1 MPTILIPK
9 PGGVPSPVDD
19 PPVTPSASFIKL
31 GDGEVYFHN
40 GSAWVGL
47 NGARTICDVEPD
59 VVEGSAVVVTEG
71 TARLAS
77 ATQDKACSGI
87 VTHITPGGL
96 GVVTAAGR
104 IARTSTNGSK
114 YFLGLDGAL
123 TATPNPD
130 TQHIV
135 LIGTGEGDTLLL
147 TLGVSSEAPI

>member
-1 MPTILIPK
+1 MPTISIPK
-9 PGGVPSPVDD
+9 PGGVPSPVDE
-19 PPVTPSASFIKL
+19 PPVAPSSSFIKL

-59 VVEGSAVVVTEG
+59 VVEGSAVVVTDG

-77 ATQDKACSGI
+77 STQDKACSGI
-87 VTHITPGGL
+87 VTHITPDGL

-104 IARTSTNGSK
+104 IDRAATEGLK
-114 YFLGLDGAL
+114 YFLGINGSI

-135 LIGTGEGDTLLL
+135 LIGSGEGDTLLL